1 LALTGSAR
9 DHGMAR
15 TGSAGGGRL
24 ARRLTVLDV
33 ALPPA
38 PPGIGGAHGT
48 DADSDAPAPA
58 RRAAP
63 PTDHA
68 APDPSDAP
76 ARKRG

>member
-1 LALTGSAR
+1 MT
-9 DHGMAR
+9 R

-24 ARRLTVLDV
+24 TRRLTVLDV

-38 PPGIGGAHGT
+38 PPGMDGAHGT
-48 DADSDAPAPA
+48 DADSDAPAPQ

-63 PTDHA
+63 LTDHA
-68 APDPSDAP
+68 APDPSDTA